1 MSFLFSFNGSKVRNI
16 GLGKSGSSKLGG
28 DCRCRAGTVELH
40 ENSLE
45 KLRQDDGVEGKGT
58 GVMGLGRL
66 LLTSTYYFVQKPS
79 SKAFSLLMLMTKSKD
94 GQAGKQGN

>member
-16 GLGKSGSSKLGG
+16 GPGKSGSSKLGG
-28 DCRCRAGTVELH
+28 DCGCRAGTMELH

-66 LLTSTYYFVQKPS
+66 LLTSIHFFVQKPS
-79 SKAFSLLMLMTKSKD
+79 SKAFLSSDVDDKV
-94 GQAGKQGN
+94 